1 MRCLPLPHVSVRA
14 RAVGQT
20 KLRLDCNN
28 GKQRQNER
36 NTWSCYRV
44 CKQHSDAEDCN
55 YKQCNEEDDS
65 CSEEKNKD
73 KKVKSWWV
81 KSTAGEVLAECF
93 VCWEQCPEVQIPM
106 SATHYNPKCDAP
118 SVTGYKKKLEW
129 NVKAMMSLPRHLL
142 NVLPYKTSTR
152 WQTCQSGMTAL
163 ILGCLVKVDPLGS
176 DEDGCIVG
184 VLGGRPPG
192 ERRYDTIVSHT
203 TTPGQDKGG
212 GAWGISRSKGPRETL
227 CSGAFKKSKST
238 EGRCWL

>member
-1 MRCLPLPHVSVRA
+1 MFQWGPEQLARLSWGSTATMGSRGRMRGTLGHA
-14 RAVGQT
+14 TGYA
-20 KLRLDCNN
+20 NN
-28 GKQRQNER
+28 TQMQK
-36 NTWSCYRV
+36 T
-44 CKQHSDAEDCN
+44 

-212 GAWGISRSKGPRETL
+212 GGMRHFKEQRT
-227 CSGAFKKSKST
+227 SGNIMQW
-238 EGRCWL
+238 CI